1 MTQMLILDP
10 AVPTTTAVEYARFS
24 PVASND
30 AGRLPRVA
38 PAFIRADEAY
48 YWSFHWQ
55 KDVQASMSAL
65 SEGEYEEFDSED
77 PNDVVRWMLHMDD
90 DC

>member
-1 MTQMLILDP
+1 MTSTITLNP
-10 AVPTTTAVEYARFS
+10 TAPTTSTLERMEVS
-24 PVASND
+24 PFAGDAS
-30 AGRLPRVA
+30 PSISRVA

-55 KDVQASMSAL
+55 RDVQASMAAL
-65 SEGEYEEFDSED
+65 AEGEYEEFDSDD
-77 PNDVVRWMLHMDD
+77 PSDVVRWMLRVDD

>member
-1 MTQMLILDP
+1 MTSTVTLNPIASTTNTRERMEI
-10 AVPTTTAVEYARFS
+10 VPSAGNAS
-24 PVASND
+24 P
-30 AGRLPRVA
+30 GIRRVA

-55 KDVQASMSAL
+55 QDVQTSMTAL
-65 SEGEYEEFDSED
+65 SEGEYEEFDSDD
-77 PNDVVRWMLHMDD
+77 PSDVVRWMLRVDD